1 METKTPVVQEHWK
14 IISDIKKLSAVDYR
28 PLTVLFGDHVTALPQ
43 ESMENSAV
51 DFVLTGGDYD
61 FLMLNLCQTLKLSAD
76 RGALSAN
83 LEPGIWYRDNGQI
96 KNTGRF
102 KLNHDLNAL
111 PFIDRDLTQWQL
123 YAYKNGNYRRTPGTY
138 IMSGRDCWWGK
149 CTFCS
154 WPQLYPEFR
163 SRKAAN
169 VLDEI
174 EILVNRY
181 GVKEIMDDSGSF
193 PIGPWLKEFCDGMI
207 SRGLNKKVTL
217 DCNMRFGALSADE
230 YKLMR
235 KAGFR
240 FLLFGIESANQ
251 ATLDRIKRS

>member
-1 METKTPVVQEHWK
+1 MKVMISYPPLCADKGTPLLSQNRQFQYFKAPTYIYPVVPAQAASLLKSKGFEVVWNDGIAMEWNYQQFLDFIEQEKPDVIAMETKTPVVQEHWK

-154 WPQLYPEFR
+154 WPQL
-163 SRKAAN
+163 
-169 VLDEI
+169 
-174 EILVNRY
+174 
-181 GVKEIMDDSGSF
+181 
-193 PIGPWLKEFCDGMI
+193 
-207 SRGLNKKVTL
+207 
-217 DCNMRFGALSADE
+217 
-230 YKLMR
+230 
-235 KAGFR
+235 
-240 FLLFGIESANQ
+240 
-251 ATLDRIKRS
+251 